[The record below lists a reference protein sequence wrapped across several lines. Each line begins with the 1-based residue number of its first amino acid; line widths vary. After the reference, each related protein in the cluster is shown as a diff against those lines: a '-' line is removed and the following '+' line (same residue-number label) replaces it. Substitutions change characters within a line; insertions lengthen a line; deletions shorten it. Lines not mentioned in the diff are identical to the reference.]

1 MKKEIGKKCSGSRTN
16 FRKRGLKSRLP
27 KEIRKLLNL
36 VETTSL
42 KKKVRNLE
50 MSERNQK
57 RKSEKRLEISKSPK
71 RNQKSKYMVAVLFDD
86 SCAQLWEKG
95 EKKMILVKS

>member
-1 MKKEIGKKCSGSRTN
+1 
-16 FRKRGLKSRLP
+16 
-27 KEIRKLLNL
+27 L

-42 KKKVRNLE
+42 EKKVRTLE

-71 RNQKSKYMVAVLFDD
+71 RNQKSKYMVAVLFDG

-95 EKKMILVKS
+95 EKK

>member
-1 MKKEIGKKCSGSRTN
+1 MFWFKNE
-16 FRKRGLKSRLP
+16 FQKRGLKSGLP

-42 KKKVRNLE
+42 QKKKVRNLE

-71 RNQKSKYMVAVLFDD
+71 RNQKSKYMVAVLFDG

-95 EKKMILVKS
+95 EKKRFLLKVEK